1 MGLYLLFVSAKNNIK
16 LLFKQVS
23 FYFLVSIII
32 AMIIMVNPYVAGTAS
47 MIMHIVAIIAG
58 VVFAMIYRKTIKAF
72 FRDYNEY
79 TDR

>member
-1 MGLYLLFVSAKNNIK
+1 
-16 LLFKQVS
+16 
-23 FYFLVSIII
+23 
-32 AMIIMVNPYVAGTAS
+32 MVNPYVAGTAS